1 MRLGITTRW
10 LMTAGGVVMSLFVAG
25 ARPVGAQ
32 APCPTLPPPAGPTV
46 EVYPADADQLRGIVA
61 AAASGITILL
71 HDGTYD
77 LSGGDAT
84 HRLQFSVPGVT
95 MRSFGGDR
103 EAVVLDGNY
112 GTNELIS
119 IAASN
124 VVIADITLTRAYDH
138 PIHISGPGTPIEGI
152 LIHNVH
158 IIDPGQQAVKV
169 NAVGEG
175 TVDNSTLECS
185 HIELTD
191 AGRALIRDNCY
202 TGGLDAHAATGWRV
216 WRNRIE
222 GFWCANGLSEHGI
235 HMWRQCQDSLV
246 EENVV
251 LDCARGIG
259 FGLGPG
265 ADGHTGGII
274 RNNFVAASD
283 AGLFASPGGFDS
295 GISLWGANDAEVY
308 HNTVASTQAPSASS
322 IEWRY
327 IDTSVVLANNL
338 TTNRIW
344 DRGGAAILLTNF
356 EFVPLS
362 LFADV
367 PTGDLH
373 LVDPGSS
380 PVDGGTALG
389 DGFCDRDHDGQT
401 RDATPDVG
409 ADEYGYLLFADGFD
423 SGDTRWWALAIS
435 Y

>member
-1 MRLGITTRW
+1 MRWRADARSMITEGAVVAFFW
-10 LMTAGGVVMSLFVAG
+10 LAGPTLVS
-25 ARPVGAQ
+25 AQ
-32 APCPTLPPPAGPTV
+32 APCPTLAPPAGPSV
-46 EVYPADADQLRGIVA
+46 EVYAADADQLRGIVA
-61 AAASGITILL
+61 AAASGTTVLL

-84 HRLQFSVPGVT
+84 HRLQFSVPGVSL
-95 MRSFGGDR
+95 RSFSGNR

-124 VVIADITLTRAYDH
+124 VVIADLTLARAYDH
-138 PIHISGPGTPIEGI
+138 PIHISGPGTPIAGI

-169 NAVGEG
+169 NAVGAG
-175 TVDNSTLECS
+175 TVDHSTLECS

-191 AGRALIRDNCY
+191 AGRTHIRDSCY
-202 TGGLDAHAATGWRV
+202 TGGLDAHAATAWRV

-222 GFWCANGLSEHGI
+222 GFWCADGLSEHGI
-235 HMWRQCQDSLV
+235 HMWRQCQDSVV

-251 LDCARGIG
+251 VDCARGIG

-265 ADGHTGGII
+265 ADGHTGGVI
-274 RNNFVAASD
+274 RNNFVAASA

-308 HNTVASTQAPSASS
+308 HNTVASTQPPSASS

-327 IDTSVVLANNL
+327 IDTSVVVANNL
-338 TTNRIW
+338 TTDRIW
-344 DRGGAAILLTNF
+344 NRGGAALLLTNL
-356 EFVPLS
+356 EFVPVS
-362 LFADV
+362 LFTDAAA
-367 PTGDLH
+367 GDLH
-373 LVDPGSS
+373 LLDIASS
-380 PVDGGTALG
+380 PVDAGTPLG
-389 DGFCDRDHDGQT
+389 AGVCEGDHDGQR
-401 RDATPDVG
+401 RDGAPDVG
-409 ADEYGYLLFADGFD
+409 ADEYGHVLFADSFE
-423 SGDTRWWALAIS
+423 SGDTVWWALTIG